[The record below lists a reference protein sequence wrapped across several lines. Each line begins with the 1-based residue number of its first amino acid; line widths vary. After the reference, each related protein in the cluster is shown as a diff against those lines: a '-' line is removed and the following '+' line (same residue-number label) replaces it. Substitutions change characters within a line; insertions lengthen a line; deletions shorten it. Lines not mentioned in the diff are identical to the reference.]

1 MSRFDGR
8 KKSLSEVK
16 VYKNDE
22 FVNSLGTIERLR
34 IILKGSVEMTFND
47 PAGWLAV
54 RCVDTT
60 NPNNMIRFDM
70 KENIDYDW
78 EHRIK
83 VSSRLLTFG

>member
-1 MSRFDGR
+1 
-8 KKSLSEVK
+8 
-16 VYKNDE
+16 
-22 FVNSLGTIERLR
+22 
-34 IILKGSVEMTFND
+34 MTFND

-83 VSSRLLTFG
+83 VSSRLLTLVDLDVPESDRVRFVGRCNSLLLELRRETSDIILSHVKEAI